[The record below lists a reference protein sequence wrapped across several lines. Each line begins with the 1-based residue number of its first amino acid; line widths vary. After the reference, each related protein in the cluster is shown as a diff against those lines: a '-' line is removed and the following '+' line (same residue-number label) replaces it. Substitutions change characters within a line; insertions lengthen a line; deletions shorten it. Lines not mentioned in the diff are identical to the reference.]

1 MSGNGSGKRQ
11 SVKNMVKNIEST
23 VSGKKR
29 NVRGQVIAVTPYPIT
44 SRISVPPPSTEYS
57 AAKPFGI
64 TSPREGEENVETPIS
79 AFAGSVGRP
88 VTRVGNILGTTA
100 KSLNFSNEGMN
111 KIHASGTI
119 NPGIVEGG
127 RRSKRK
133 RQTKKQIKRRRQ
145 TRRR

>member
-1 MSGNGSGKRQ
+1 MSGNGP
-11 SVKNMVKNIEST
+11 SVKKMVKNIENT

-29 NVRGQVIAVTPYPIT
+29 TISGKVIAATPYPTT

-127 RRSKRK
+127 RRSKR
-133 RQTKKQIKRRRQ
+133 RQTKKQSKRRRQ